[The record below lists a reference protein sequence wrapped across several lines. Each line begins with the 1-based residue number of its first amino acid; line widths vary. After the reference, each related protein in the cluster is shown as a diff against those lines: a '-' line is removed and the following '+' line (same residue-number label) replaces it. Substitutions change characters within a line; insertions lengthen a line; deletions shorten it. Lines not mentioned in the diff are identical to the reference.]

1 MLKKLFGFDSSK
13 HSVKTEIIAGITT
26 FLTMAYILAVNP
38 AIFADLGNILGEDK
52 GMPVDAVFSATA
64 LAAVI
69 GTLVMAFYAK
79 KPLGLA
85 PGMGLNAFFVYTVCV
100 GMGYTWQ
107 FALTAILFEG
117 VIFIILS
124 ITKVRDFIVNAFP
137 MSLKSAIGVG
147 IGLFIAFIG
156 FKNSG
161 IIVSNEATSIA
172 LAKFDNP
179 AVILAAVGIILTAAL
194 VTLKVKGAMLISI
207 LVITLVGI
215 PLGVT
220 NFTGVVSAPPSIE
233 PIFCQFEWTQI
244 FSWDMLVV
252 VFIFLF
258 LDMFDTMGTIV
269 GVALKADMIDKDG
282 KIDGLSKIFMADA
295 IATTAGACLGTNT
308 TTTYIESSAGVAEGG
323 RTGLTAFTIA
333 VCFALSLFLS
343 PLFIA
348 IPNAA
353 TGPILAIVG
362 VMMCAPVVNIP
373 WNDYS
378 DAIPAFLTM
387 LFMSLAYSISD
398 GIMIGVITYV
408 FLNLIV
414 GKFKKLNV
422 TLCVLCILFIIRYIF
437 TIYVG

>member
-1 MLKKLFGFDSSK
+1 M
-13 HSVKTEIIAGITT
+13 
-26 FLTMAYILAVNP
+26 
-38 AIFADLGNILGEDK
+38 
-52 GMPVDAVFSATA
+52 
-64 LAAVI
+64 
-69 GTLVMAFYAK
+69 
-79 KPLGLA
+79 
-85 PGMGLNAFFVYTVCV
+85 
-100 GMGYTWQ
+100 
-107 FALTAILFEG
+107 
-117 VIFIILS
+117 
-124 ITKVRDFIVNAFP
+124 
-137 MSLKSAIGVG
+137 
-147 IGLFIAFIG
+147 
-156 FKNSG
+156 
-161 IIVSNEATSIA
+161 
-172 LAKFDNP
+172 
-179 AVILAAVGIILTAAL
+179 
-194 VTLKVKGAMLISI
+194 
-207 LVITLVGI
+207 
-215 PLGVT
+215 
-220 NFTGVVSAPPSIE
+220 
-233 PIFCQFEWTQI
+233 
-244 FSWDMLVV
+244 
-252 VFIFLF
+252 
-258 LDMFDTMGTIV
+258 
-269 GVALKADMIDKDG
+269 KADMIDKDG

-373 WNDYS
+373 WDDYS

-408 FLNLIV
+408 FLNLLV